1 LPLESSEEASM
12 AQRPVEPVE
21 EREPEDRER
30 VPQGLPVDPEP
41 WDSRRPPKD
50 RPRHERAQPEDPND
64 PAEVAAAIDAESWGE
79 VVEVRAGDDVDGDFN
94 GAPELAALADTRK
107 GEGADALDE
116 MEGTDAR
123 SLRERDVPNSEE
135 TLEDLVAARAQM
147 LAERL
152 QEARELGLDGL
163 VQEALAGSRPAPGD
177 PVVSDDDV
185 LRDRLALLDAAIEE
199 LERRSLGIDP
209 AERRR

>member
-1 LPLESSEEASM
+1 
-12 AQRPVEPVE
+12 
-21 EREPEDRER
+21 
-30 VPQGLPVDPEP
+30 
-41 WDSRRPPKD
+41 
-50 RPRHERAQPEDPND
+50 
-64 PAEVAAAIDAESWGE
+64 
-79 VVEVRAGDDVDGDFN
+79 
-94 GAPELAALADTRK
+94 
-107 GEGADALDE
+107 
-116 MEGTDAR
+116 
-123 SLRERDVPNSEE
+123 
-135 TLEDLVAARAQM
+135 VAARAQM